1 MLRSLSRAAAPA
13 VLFIAIVAF
22 AQDTPAPPA
31 PACQGSPGFDD
42 FDFWVGEWD
51 VYSTDGQERLLGHN
65 RITKH
70 YGDCLVM
77 EEWESAGGGGGM
89 SINYYNGVTGE
100 WRQVWVS
107 DGYAID
113 YTGGLDADGAMV
125 LEGHL
130 FDYRQNTKSG
140 FRGIWTPLDDG
151 SVIQHFDIHNGGN
164 DTWTVWFDGRYVPN
178 EGED

>member
-1 MLRSLSRAAAPA
+1 MQRLKRSTAVPALVLIAAT
-13 VLFIAIVAF
+13 AF
-22 AQDTPAPPA
+22 AQDNASA
-31 PACQGSPGFDD
+31 PASACEGSAGFDD

-70 YGDCLVM
+70 YGDCLVL

-125 LEGHL
+125 LEGQL
-130 FDYRQNTKSG
+130 YDYRRDTSSG
-140 FRGIWTPLDDG
+140 FRGTWTPQDDG
-151 SVIQHFDIHNGGN
+151 TVLQHFDILNSGS
-164 DTWTVWFDGRYVPN
+164 DTWTTWFDGLYVPSN
-178 EGED
+178 DAT

>member
-1 MLRSLSRAAAPA
+1 MMQSLSRAVVPA
-13 VLFIAIVAF
+13 LLLIAFAAF
-22 AQDTPAPPA
+22 AQDSTSPPS
-31 PACQGSPGFDD
+31 PACEGSPGFDD

-113 YTGGLDADGAMV
+113 YTGGLDVDGAMV
-125 LEGHL
+125 LEGYL

-140 FRGIWTPLDDG
+140 FRGSWTPQDDG
-151 SVIQHFDIHNGGN
+151 SVIQHFDIHNAGN
-164 DTWTVWFDGRYVPN
+164 DTWTAWFDGRYVPSK
-178 EGED
+178 GED